1 MEKHN
6 PFTPVFGRIPPY
18 MAGRT
23 RVLHD
28 IRQAFDTTGS
38 DPNLCTVFVG
48 ARGTG
53 KTALLSLLARE
64 ASARGWVAANVSA
77 EPGMLEDIV
86 EQAERAAG
94 EFVEVPGSARV
105 TSVSLAGLLGAEWEY
120 RDPASGNWRT
130 RMTDLVAKLNEQ
142 GIGLLITVDE
152 VKGNVEEMVQLA
164 SVYQHFVREER
175 KVSLLMAGLPSH
187 VSSLVSHDSV
197 SFLRRAQTRKLG
209 GISDADVQVALQ
221 RTVEGAGGSIDSR
234 ALENAVAAVG
244 GFPYMLQLVGY
255 HSWEAA
261 PADKGISVDDVRDGA
276 ALAQADFESSVLD
289 ATYRELTDGD
299 LAFLE
304 AMLADGGTPSSLADI
319 SQRTGKSRANA
330 RAYKARLIEQGVI
343 GEERRGYV
351 RFELPGFR
359 EYLQAKLQCL
369 A

>member
-1 MEKHN
+1 MAAQN

-18 MAGRT
+18 VAGRD
-23 RVLHD
+23 RLLHD
-28 IRQAFDTTGS
+28 VEEAFESDGS
-38 DPNLCTVFVG
+38 DPSLCTVFVG

-64 ASARGWVAANVSA
+64 ASARGWVVANVSA
-77 EPGMLEDIV
+77 EAGMLEDIV
-86 EQAERAAG
+86 EQAARCADA
-94 EFVEVPGSARV
+94 FLDSPAPARV
-105 TSVSLAGLLGAEWEY
+105 KSVSLAGLFGAEWEY

-130 RMTDLVAKLNEQ
+130 RMTDLIATLNER
-142 GIGLLITVDE
+142 GIGLLVTVDE
-152 VKGNVEEMVQLA
+152 VKGTVDEMVQLA

-187 VSSLVSHDSV
+187 VSSLVSNDSV

-209 GISDADVQVALQ
+209 GISDAEVRVAFLH
-221 RTVEGAGGSIDSR
+221 TVEDAGRRIDAE
-234 ALENAVAAVG
+234 ALGEAVAAVG

-255 HSWEAA
+255 RSWAA
-261 PADKGISVDDVRDGA
+261 NPEDECISVRDVRDGIM
-276 ALAQADFESSVLD
+276 LARADFECSVLD

-299 LAFLE
+299 LAFLQ
-304 AMLADGGTPSSLADI
+304 AMLADDGAPSSLADI
-319 SQRTGKSRANA
+319 SRRTGKSRANA

-359 EYLQAKLQCL
+359 EYLQRASV
-369 A
+369 